1 MFYSVVAE
9 NGFGVF
15 TEKDRI
21 ASVKEYLRKPEI
33 VTFDSKQLAIEDAI
47 ERYNQCEEDFDSAY
61 FGSALIKL
69 DWIHFRGTIRKN
81 NLMQ

>member
-21 ASVKEYLRKPEI
+21 ASVKEYLRKVKVNFDISDYENSLYSYDEI
-33 VTFDSKQLAIEDAI
+33 KFF
-47 ERYNQCEEDFDSAY
+47 NN
-61 FGSALIKL
+61 
-69 DWIHFRGTIRKN
+69 RKV
-81 NLMQ
+81 